1 MKLNQECIIIISV
14 GVTTVFRGNWNWHLA
29 TVYETLAIEVERQG
43 RFYATEMNEINFYG
57 DGIHY
62 KVSDRFELV
71 L

>member
-1 MKLNQECIIIISV
+1 MKLNQECIIISV

-29 TVYETLAIEVERQG
+29 TVYETLTIIVECQG